1 MTLEIVNGPMNLG
14 SNFQDYYLKGAGEP
28 NLLTR
33 CTSGCYGELW
43 IVQVKQALS
52 LVQWKCLMNA

>member
-1 MTLEIVNGPMNLG
+1 MILEIVPMNPG
-14 SNFQDYYLKGAGEP
+14 SNFQVDYLKGAGGP

-52 LVQWKCLMNA
+52 HVPWKCLMNA